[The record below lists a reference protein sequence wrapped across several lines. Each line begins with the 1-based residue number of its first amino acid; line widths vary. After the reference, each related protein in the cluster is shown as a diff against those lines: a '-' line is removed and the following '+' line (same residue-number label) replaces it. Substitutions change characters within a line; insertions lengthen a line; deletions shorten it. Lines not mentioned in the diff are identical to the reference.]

1 MGSCGFLWILVGS
14 CGFVVD
20 CFVRVKR
27 LLLEEVSVD
36 MLVTMTKEG
45 VIQRRLYLT
54 YPPIQVT

>member
-1 MGSCGFLWILVGS
+1 MGS